1 MLPSHGWLVK
11 INSTSNSIFV
21 KMERAHSL
29 EVVAHVPVRC
39 PGTRD
44 SFIYAMV
51 DWDQEHVTRGYKWR
65 LTTKGHVIASHKKA
79 VVYLHKLVAGGSA
92 THCNGNR
99 LDNRRSNLKP
109 IGSRAEVPVKFFPEV
124 SVDQASSDSESIL
137 DPIVPI
143 SPIHK

>member
-1 MLPSHGWLVK
+1 
-11 INSTSNSIFV
+11 
-21 KMERAHSL
+21 MERAHSL
-29 EVVAHVPVRC
+29 EAVAHIPVRY

-51 DWDQEHVTRGYKWR
+51 DWDEEHATRGYKWR
-65 LTTKGHVIASHKKA
+65 LTTKGHVIASQKNT

-99 LDNRRSNLKP
+99 LDNRRSNLRP
-109 IGSRAEVPVKFFPEV
+109 IGSRAEVPVKLFPEV
-124 SVDQASSDSESIL
+124 SVDQASPDFESIV
-137 DPIVPI
+137 DPVVSI